1 MAPQRASTKSIAQE
15 ASSVLKISL
24 GKVQRKSLVG
34 CSWIRA
40 SLFCLLL
47 AAMGYQSV
55 WVEVAPPTVADAT
68 AAAASVKNRN
78 HTMETAHV
86 GDASI
91 GSNLTVGDSVQ
102 SSTSIVALESP
113 AKNPAVVHEKTH
125 RLHNIEID
133 SRPILD
139 YLQREL
145 ETTQSP
151 LGNTTGYQQQ
161 HCDLQNRP
169 WCPSGRNTWQRRAPH
184 FMILG
189 VKKAGSS
196 SLYFALTQHPK
207 IVSAQ
212 RKELLFFS
220 QKRFQFDKY
229 LSVTSKNRDPSDK
242 HLINTTHMVN
252 VQTIRDDLTKKFRL
266 GDLLKDPEAISFDA
280 TPQYIFNFPTAPR
293 PILCACPWVKLIVIL
308 RDPVDRL
315 WSHFNFIKGLQ
326 LKYNKETNAKQ
337 PMMKMSFEDW
347 VLKDLHRMKKR
358 GLLAGSAAPWTEM
371 DEQSLIESWHDYAA
385 DFDESPVGRGFYGL
399 QIYQWMKELRRIG
412 RDPRHVLKVVRLED
426 LKSLDGSDA
435 IKPRRILEEITDWLL
450 LDGKGDGSAIST
462 NSAKRQIFRQHMGTR
477 YSKLGDPVLSN
488 RTREW
493 VDAFYAPQNA
503 MLARLLGDERW
514 DYSKTKGSTKS
525 GETMPLVWPA
535 NEYENNATIGGA
547 KQTPIFAPSSY
558 VDIAINDPCSSQ
570 DQGHA

>member
-1 MAPQRASTKSIAQE
+1 MLR
-15 ASSVLKISL
+15 ISL
-24 GKVQRKSLVG
+24 GKVQGENLGG

-40 SLFCLLL
+40 SVFFLLL
-47 AAMGYQSV
+47 AAIGYLSV

-68 AAAASVKNRN
+68 AAASVKNKN
-78 HTMETAHV
+78 HAMETTPLGGAP
-86 GDASI
+86 I
-91 GSNLTVGDSVQ
+91 GSNLTVGGSVQ
-102 SSTSIVALESP
+102 PSTSFVALES
-113 AKNPAVVHEKTH
+113 AANMPAVVHEKPH
-125 RLHNIEID
+125 RLHNIGID
-133 SRPILD
+133 SRPILG

-145 ETTQSP
+145 ETTQPP
-151 LGNTTGYQQQ
+151 LGNTTMYQQR
-161 HCDLQNRP
+161 HCNLQNRP
-169 WCPSGRNTWQRRAPH
+169 WCPSGRYKWQRRAPH

-207 IVSAQ
+207 IISAQ

-229 LSVTSKNRDPSDK
+229 LSVTSNNRDPSDK
-242 HLINTTHMVN
+242 HLLNTTHMVN

-280 TPQYIFNFPTAPR
+280 TPQYVFNFPIAPR

-326 LKYNKETNAKQ
+326 LKYNKGTNAKQ

-347 VLKDLHRMKKR
+347 VLKDLRRMEMQ
-358 GLLAGSAAPWTEM
+358 GLLAGSTAPWTEM
-371 DEQSLIESWHDYAA
+371 DEQSLMESWHDYAA
-385 DFDESPVGRGFYGL
+385 DFDEGPVGRGFYGL

-426 LKSLDGSDA
+426 LKSLDDSDA
-435 IKPRRILEEITDWLL
+435 EKPRRILEELTDWLL
-450 LDGKGDGSAIST
+450 LDGMGGGSVMST
-462 NSAKRQIFRQHMGTR
+462 NGAKRQIFRQHMGTR

-493 VDAFYAPQNA
+493 LDSFYAPQNA
-503 MLARLLGDERW
+503 MLARMLGDERW
-514 DYSKTKGSTKS
+514 DYSKTKGSRKS

-535 NEYENNATIGGA
+535 NEYENNVTIGGA
-547 KQTPIFAPSSY
+547 KQTPIFAPSSRA
-558 VDIAINDPCSSQ
+558 DIAINDPCSSQ